1 MVTNLKS
8 TVDVELNNF
17 SFGSTLKRSLSS
29 ASIES
34 QSSFEEPSTAKKF
47 KKEKKL
53 DLSYVGSPRE
63 VRRLRTDLLEG
74 RNTILNLEN
83 RIQHMHNVRK
93 EMEIMYENES
103 KLLKKQ
109 HENDKKSIE
118 ELESQLQSLRRRE
131 MDLKDQLAQ
140 VIHKYTYIF
149 LCEIVQLQINSK
161 CSMLKVRKDEE
172 IEELEKS
179 LSEMKEE
186 SRLYD
191 GEENAEIIT
200 LNRKL
205 AELQIML
212 DAAEEDAEAQKKL
225 VHEFGNYEKISR
237 FYLF

>member
-1 MVTNLKS
+1 LDLRLNVPLVQPRLRAKAVLKNPQPPKNS
-8 TVDVELNNF
+8 
-17 SFGSTLKRSLSS
+17 
-29 ASIES
+29 
-34 QSSFEEPSTAKKF
+34 

-149 LCEIVQLQINSK
+149 FL
-161 CSMLKVRKDEE
+161 
-172 IEELEKS
+172 
-179 LSEMKEE
+179 
-186 SRLYD
+186 
-191 GEENAEIIT
+191 
-200 LNRKL
+200 
-205 AELQIML
+205 
-212 DAAEEDAEAQKKL
+212 
-225 VHEFGNYEKISR
+225 
-237 FYLF
+237 